1 MDAFNMRNNS
11 TKDRFRR
18 ARSVATVGSTPFS
31 EVCGTPFLFRSS
43 LSHAIKNSY
52 ALALALSRS

>member
-18 ARSVATVGSTPFS
+18 ARSVATVGSTSFS
-31 EVCGTPFLFRSS
+31 EVCGTPFLFRILS
-43 LSHAIKNSY
+43 LSRN
-52 ALALALSRS
+52 